1 MMLDCSRAEQIPVVL
16 SSAFLRVLATA
27 LTKKD
32 SYLHPI
38 AHPTL
43 QLLESLGGGMADT
56 EATSHDGAS
65 SAVRV
70 AVAVALQKPAGR
82 GLALP
87 GLPGSK
93 LARRVLQV
101 PCCIWQYYCRY
112 GCGMLVMHCAS
123 LRV

>member
-1 MMLDCSRAEQIPVVL
+1 MCRAEQIPVVL
-16 SSAFLRVLATA
+16 SSTFLRVLATA
-27 LTKKD
+27 LTNKD

-43 QLLESLGGGMADT
+43 QLLETLGGGAPDK
-56 EATSHDGAS
+56 APALQDGAS

-82 GLALP
+82 GLTLP

-93 LARRVLQV
+93 MARRVLQV
-101 PCCIWQYYCRY
+101 I
-112 GCGMLVMHCAS
+112 
-123 LRV
+123 

>member
-1 MMLDCSRAEQIPVVL
+1 MVL
-16 SSAFLRVLATA
+16 SSTFLRVLTTA
-27 LTKKD
+27 LTKKE

-43 QLLESLGGGMADT
+43 QLLESLAGAAPDK
-56 EATSHDGAS
+56 APASQDGAT

-87 GLPGSK
+87 GQPGSK
-93 LARRVLQV
+93 MARRVLQV
-101 PCCIWQYYCRY
+101 GIAPSLPATSAFCR
-112 GCGMLVMHCAS
+112 
-123 LRV
+123 